1 MSEAA
6 STHVALAKSTR
17 NSATPSSTQDG
28 ALLPSLAPLLHAWL
42 PRQRWFAG
50 KGRPVTGFCLVSATE
65 MLPLDGTAGPG
76 LLHLLL
82 RVEQPSGQDRPA
94 E

>member
-17 NSATPSSTQDG
+17 IGATPSSTTDG

-42 PRQRWFAG
+42 PRQRWFA
-50 KGRPVTGFCLVSATE
+50 A
-65 MLPLDGTAGPG
+65 
-76 LLHLLL
+76 
-82 RVEQPSGQDRPA
+82 
-94 E
+94 